1 MPVSQSRSGGGEEET
16 LLSAPGKRN
25 DSVFK
30 THHDKRDLGARKRHY
45 KSKWSDETG
54 KMPSRQ
60 KDHFYYPLRQLS
72 KGIVEDLSTNY
83 KKSMTKEE
91 LEVLQND
98 VEIQTIIENLDSKK
112 REA

>member
-1 MPVSQSRSGGGEEET
+1 LAGDEAETETPEEGGEEET

-25 DSVFK
+25 DA
-30 THHDKRDLGARKRHY
+30 RDLGARKRHY
-45 KSKWSDETG
+45 KSKWSNETG
-54 KMPSRQ
+54 TMPSRQ

-98 VEIQTIIENLDSKK
+98 VEIQAIIENLDSKK